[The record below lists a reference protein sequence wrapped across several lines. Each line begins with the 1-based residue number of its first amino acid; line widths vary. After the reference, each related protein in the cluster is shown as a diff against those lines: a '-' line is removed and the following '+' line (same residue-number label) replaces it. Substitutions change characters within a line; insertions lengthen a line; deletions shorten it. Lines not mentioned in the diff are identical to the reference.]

1 MPRERIRRK
10 KKVTKDWYNVLAT
23 HMFGKAKIAE
33 TLSDEPD
40 KLMGRIV
47 EVSMQDLTNDFSK
60 SHIKLLFKIVRVT
73 GREAHTVFVG
83 HSLTT
88 DYVKRMS
95 RKHKSK
101 AGGVFDVITRD
112 GVPARVKPAALAGKR
127 IQSSQKRAIRQ
138 IIKEEVE
145 KAAHTHDFDEFIK
158 FILDGE
164 LGKEAYKRSK
174 AIYPIKR
181 VEVYKS
187 EVMELPKVKAVT
199 EAREA
204 EAEAAA
210 AAAAAEQEAAEAEAA
225 EAEEAA
231 GEEPEGEEG
240 ETPEDEAAAEETEEE
255 EEQEPPEADEEPEEE
270 IEESGDEKPEE
281 PEAEEEDQDEEAAEV
296 EENRKDK

>member
-112 GVPARVKPAALAGKR
+112 GVPVRVKPAALAGKR

-204 EAEAAA
+204 EAAA
-210 AAAAAEQEAAEAEAA
+210 AAAAAEQEAADAEAA
-225 EAEEAA
+225 GEAA
-231 GEEPEGEEG
+231 GEEPEDEEG

-255 EEQEPPEADEEPEEE
+255 EEQEPPEADEEPEEG

-281 PEAEEEDQDEEAAEV
+281 PEDEEEDQDGEAAEV

>member
-112 GVPARVKPAALAGKR
+112 GVPVRVKPAALAGKR

-187 EVMELPKVKAVT
+187 EVMELPKIKAVT
-199 EAREA
+199 EAR

-210 AAAAAEQEAAEAEAA
+210 AAAAAEQEAADAEAA
-225 EAEEAA
+225 GEAA
-231 GEEPEGEEG
+231 GEEPEDEEG
-240 ETPEDEAAAEETEEE
+240 ETPEDEAAVEETEEE
-255 EEQEPPEADEEPEEE
+255 EEQKPPEADEEPEEE
-270 IEESGDEKPEE
+270 IEESGDEKPGE
-281 PEAEEEDQDEEAAEV
+281 PEDEEEDQDGEAAEV